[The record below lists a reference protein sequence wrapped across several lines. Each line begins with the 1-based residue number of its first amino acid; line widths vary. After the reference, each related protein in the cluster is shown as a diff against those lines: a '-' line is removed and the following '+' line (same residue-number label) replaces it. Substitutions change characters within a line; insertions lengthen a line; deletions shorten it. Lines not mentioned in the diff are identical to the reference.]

1 MASAALDAYNAWV
14 DGLAVSAG
22 QKTILKTRAKQL
34 YAAVA
39 KETIRHLRHHAQAVL
54 ADPDAIAGA
63 KAKAQDVMDLA
74 DAIIAR
80 GDGDAWWLEAVG
92 VS

>member
-14 DGLAVSAG
+14 DGLAVSSG
-22 QKTILKTRAKQL
+22 QKATLKTRAKQL

-54 ADPDAIAGA
+54 SDVDATVEAQ
-63 KAKAQDVMDLA
+63 AKAQQVMDTT

-80 GDGDAWWLEAVG
+80 GEGDAWWLEAVG
-92 VS
+92 VN

>member
-1 MASAALDAYNAWV
+1 MERAALDTYNAWV

-22 QKTILKTRAKQL
+22 QKTTLKKRAKQL

-54 ADPDAIAGA
+54 NDPESSAAALTRAQQIIDVTDAI
-63 KAKAQDVMDLA
+63 V
-74 DAIIAR
+74 AR
-80 GDGDAWWLEAVG
+80 DEGDSWWLSAVG